1 LAQENKKYNIKRAN
15 KSNISENSGE
25 ILEAKK
31 PLSQS
36 MLWKLQSDFYANQ
49 GPEAWIKGIVP
60 QYITTNP
67 YIANLYAKTVFGYCR
82 DITSSEDFDKNTT
95 IYIME
100 LAAGVG
106 RFTYTFLKRFL
117 HLVENSSLRGLKFK
131 YIITD
136 LAERNALY
144 WQNHSFL
151 KPYFESGVLDCATF
165 NMVEDEELQLRYSGE
180 VLSKSTL
187 KNPLILFAN
196 YTFDSLP
203 QDTFYVNKGELFEGL
218 ITITSKGEQVNPK
231 GEQVDSEGEQ
241 VNPKGKQVDSED
253 KSMLAG
259 LDYYYTDKQI
269 QGSGYYEDTTMNDIL
284 LYYKDCLEDTAF
296 SLPIIAFRCIT
307 RLKNLFND
315 DLVLLSTD
323 KGYRSASSMHKN
335 YHPYLTKHGCV
346 SLTVNFHALELY
358 FKGLGGKAIHS
369 IYEHENVTL
378 SLFLLSQRS
387 HDFVETAMAFHEI
400 IESIGPDDFYIIKK
414 AVVPLNKSLTTK
426 ELLTF
431 LRYTVWDARTFLEFY
446 NTLLERIA
454 DEKDFPKDELIIVI
468 HKIWEHYFPI
478 GEEGDLAFCFGS
490 ILGYW
495 GYDSDAIKFFKSSL
509 EFYGEDAAIN
519 YEIALCYYNLQ
530 ELEKAMEY
538 VEKSLIL
545 DHDFEES
552 KNLKSLIGE
561 I

>member
-1 LAQENKKYNIKRAN
+1 MAQIIKKHDIKRPN
-15 KSNISENSGE
+15 KSKVSENSE
-25 ILEAKK
+25 VILEAEK

-36 MLWKLQSDFYANQ
+36 MLWKLQTDFYANQ
-49 GPEAWIKGIVP
+49 GPEAWIEGIVP

-82 DITSSEDFDKNTT
+82 DLAFREDFDKNTA

-117 HLVENSSLRGLKFK
+117 HIVENSSLKGLKFK
-131 YIITD
+131 YIVTD
-136 LAERNALY
+136 LAERNVEY
-144 WQNHSFL
+144 WQTHSFL

-165 NMVEDEELQLRYSGE
+165 DMAGDEELRLSYSGE
-180 VLSKSTL
+180 VLSEGNL

-203 QDTFYVNKGELFEGL
+203 QDTFYVNKGELYEGL
-218 ITITSKGEQVNPK
+218 ITITSKGEQVDP
-231 GEQVDSEGEQ
+231 
-241 VNPKGKQVDSED
+241 ED
-253 KSMLAG
+253 KSILAG

-269 QGSGYYEDTTMNDIL
+269 QGRGYYEDTNMNDIL

-296 SLPIIAFRCIT
+296 SLPIVALRCIN
-307 RLKNLFND
+307 RLKKLFND
-315 DLVLLSTD
+315 DIILISTD
-323 KGYRSASSMHKN
+323 KGYRNASSMNKN
-335 YHPYLTKHGCV
+335 YHPFLSKHGSI

-369 IYEHENVTL
+369 IYEHENVTM
-378 SLFLLSQRS
+378 SLFLLSQSS
-387 HDFVETAMAFHEI
+387 HDFIETEMAYHEI

-446 NTLLERIA
+446 KTLLERIA
-454 DEKDFPKDELIIVI
+454 EEEDFPKDELIAVI
-468 HKIWEHYFPI
+468 HKVWEHYFPI
-478 GEEGDLAFCFGS
+478 GEEGDLAYCLGS
-490 ILGYW
+490 LLGYF
-495 GYDSDAIKFFKSSL
+495 GYDSDAIKLFKSSL
-509 EFYGEDAAIN
+509 EFYGEDEAIN
-519 YEIALCYYNLQ
+519 YEIALSYYNLQ
-530 ELEKAMEY
+530 EPEKALEY
-538 VEKSLIL
+538 IEKSLLL
-545 DHDFEES
+545 DPTFEES
-552 KNLKSLIGE
+552 KNLKSLIEE